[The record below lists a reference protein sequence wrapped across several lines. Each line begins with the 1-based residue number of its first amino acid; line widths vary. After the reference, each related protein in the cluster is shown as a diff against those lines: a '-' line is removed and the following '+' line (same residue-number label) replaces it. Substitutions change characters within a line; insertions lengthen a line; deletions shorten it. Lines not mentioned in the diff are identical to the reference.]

1 MKNKPGIL
9 HTLRNLL
16 ILLAVLLVVV
26 GVAFAVLFYCSC
38 VRLNEED
45 RMIHAVRYIGLAQ
58 PGGFYEEVM
67 GCPDGYLQASMLN
80 TKLPVS
86 AAADDPAAPGSYA
99 HHVGGPEHFRPYAGR
114 VYVKKEGDFLCVA
127 VVTTPEWSILHP
139 GRTNWSERFKICEQ
153 ADPGSGR
160 TVYCTADGDRWKID
174 AADMLQNGVLFCPPD
189 APSTQGTEN

>member
-16 ILLAVLLVVV
+16 ISLAVLLVVA

-38 VRLNEED
+38 VRFNEED

-58 PGGFYEEVM
+58 PGEFYEEVM

-139 GRTNWSERFKICEQ
+139 GRTNWAERFELFEED
-153 ADPGSGR
+153 DPESGK
-160 TVYCTADGDRWKID
+160 TVYYTADGDHWKID
-174 AADMLQNGVLFCPPD
+174 AAGMLQNGVLFCPPD
-189 APSTQGTEN
+189 AVSTQETEN

>member
-16 ILLAVLLVVV
+16 ISLAVLLVAA

-58 PGGFYEEVM
+58 PGEFYEEVM

-86 AAADDPAAPGSYA
+86 AAADDPSAPGSYA

-127 VVTTPEWSILHP
+127 VVTTPEWSFLHP
-139 GRTNWSERFKICEQ
+139 GRTNWAERFKICEQ
-153 ADPGSGR
+153 TDSGSGK
-160 TVYCTADGDRWKID
+160 TVYYTADGDQWKID
-174 AADMLQNGVLFCPPD
+174 AADMLQNGILFCPPD
-189 APSTQGTEN
+189 AVSTQGTEN